1 MEQVKSKKTYQT
13 EQKRQLLRFLQENK
27 TKQYTIDEMISHME
41 QEHMPGKS
49 TVYRLIKQ
57 LVEEGKVKR
66 CNKNNSRQFVYQLL
80 DGEACSLHF
89 HMQCENCG
97 RLFHME
103 EEETKQVQNLLHIKE
118 NFHLDISRSL
128 LFGICATCK

>member
-128 LFGICATCK
+128 LLGICATCK